1 MQAKVRYCALLA
13 VLLLLCLAYLVCR
26 GARAPRH
33 RKARRS
39 YLGGQ
44 GALATPSR
52 PPNTTAACTMATCFD
67 FSLCEGRDFLV
78 YVYPVEEAVPPS
90 TSYMKVLEAVRAS
103 PWHTPDPA
111 LACLFV
117 LGLDTLDRD
126 PLSQDFVRNLPS
138 RLERL
143 PTWRGGANH
152 LIFNL
157 YSGTWPDYAE
167 DLSFSIGRA
176 ILAKASMAVEN
187 YRPGFDISLPLFHRH
202 HPARGGAP
210 GTATSN
216 LFPVTTRHFLAFKG
230 KRYVHGIGSDAR
242 NSLHH
247 LHNGRDVVM
256 VTTCKHGKN
265 WREMMDER
273 CEEDNAEYDRWD
285 YEELLSNSTFCLVPR
300 GRRLGSFRFLETLQA
315 GCLPVILSNGWQLPL
330 AELVDWTR
338 AAVVIDERQLLQ
350 VTEVLHGLSK
360 PQIHSMRQQTQVLWD
375 RYLSSVEKIVWTTLE
390 IVRARVAPHTSSPLH
405 HWNSHPGA
413 LLLPSSPSP
422 ATTFTAIISTSP
434 NLTLTSSSPI
444 FRLIR
449 AVSESSSVASI
460 VVVWSSVV
468 RPPPLQDWV
477 RLGRLAPGTPLTI
490 APPSTSSISPRFHA
504 ASEAPTEAVLCLEED
519 VSLTTSEVDFALE
532 VWRDFQDRLVG
543 FPARGHWWDETRRRW
558 RFDSR
563 WTNEYSV
570 VLTTAAFL
578 HRRLAALFLTALPPA
593 LAAPRPACEHLLINF
608 LAAHLT
614 RLPPVKVTQRRVV
627 RAGGR
632 EEWRGVQA
640 CMAQFVEGFGYMPLV
655 RSQVRL
661 DPVLFKDPVSNTRK
675 KYRRMELVQ

>member
-1 MQAKVRYCALLA
+1 M
-13 VLLLLCLAYLVCR
+13 
-26 GARAPRH
+26 
-33 RKARRS
+33 
-39 YLGGQ
+39 
-44 GALATPSR
+44 
-52 PPNTTAACTMATCFD
+52 D
-67 FSLCEGRDFLV
+67 
-78 YVYPVEEAVPPS
+78 
-90 TSYMKVLEAVRAS
+90 S
-103 PWHTPDPA
+103 P
-111 LACLFV
+111 
-117 LGLDTLDRD
+117 
-126 PLSQDFVRNLPS
+126 
-138 RLERL
+138 
-143 PTWRGGANH
+143 
-152 LIFNL
+152 
-157 YSGTWPDYAE
+157 
-167 DLSFSIGRA
+167 
-176 ILAKASMAVEN
+176 
-187 YRPGFDISLPLFHRH
+187 
-202 HPARGGAP
+202 
-210 GTATSN
+210 
-216 LFPVTTRHFLAFKG
+216 PVTCHPSP
-230 KRYVHGIGSDAR
+230 H
-242 NSLHH
+242 
-247 LHNGRDVVM
+247 
-256 VTTCKHGKN
+256 
-265 WREMMDER
+265 
-273 CEEDNAEYDRWD
+273 
-285 YEELLSNSTFCLVPR
+285 
-300 GRRLGSFRFLETLQA
+300 
-315 GCLPVILSNGWQLPL
+315 
-330 AELVDWTR
+330 
-338 AAVVIDERQLLQ
+338 
-350 VTEVLHGLSK
+350 
-360 PQIHSMRQQTQVLWD
+360 QVLWD

-532 VWRDFQDRLVG
+532 VWRNFQDRLVG

-640 CMAQFVEGFGYMPLV
+640 CMTQFVEGFGYMPLV

-661 DPVLFKDPVSNTRK
+661 DPVLFKDPVSNMRK